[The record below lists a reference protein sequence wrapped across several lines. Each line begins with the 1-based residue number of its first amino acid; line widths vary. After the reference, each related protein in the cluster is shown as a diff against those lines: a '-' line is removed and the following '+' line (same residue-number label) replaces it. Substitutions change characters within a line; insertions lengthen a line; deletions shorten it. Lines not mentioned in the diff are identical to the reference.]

1 MPKAARMQEQKYT
14 ISLAAASAAMQQ
26 KNAREN
32 AAAFVRAL
40 FFPEGGLRTVSAA
53 YSALLSASSMG
64 IFRMRRKSKI
74 VTMA

>member
-1 MPKAARMQEQKYT
+1 
-14 ISLAAASAAMQQ
+14 MQQ
-26 KNAREN
+26 KNARAN

-40 FFPEGGLRTVSAA
+40 FFPAGLRMVSAA

>member
-1 MPKAARMQEQKYT
+1 
-14 ISLAAASAAMQQ
+14 MQQ
-26 KNAREN
+26 KNARDN
-32 AAAFVRAL
+32 AAAVVRAL
-40 FFPEGGLRTVSAA
+40 FFPEGGLRTAAVA

>member
-1 MPKAARMQEQKYT
+1 MKNIDFTDFFNVFLSGAT
-14 ISLAAASAAMQQ
+14 I
-26 KNAREN
+26 
-32 AAAFVRAL
+32 VRAL
-40 FFPEGGLRTVSAA
+40 FFPEGGLRTAAVA

>member
-1 MPKAARMQEQKYT
+1 
-14 ISLAAASAAMQQ
+14 MQQ

-40 FFPEGGLRTVSAA
+40 FFPEGGLRTAAVA
-53 YSALLSASSMG
+53 YSALLSSSSMG

>member
-1 MPKAARMQEQKYT
+1 
-14 ISLAAASAAMQQ
+14 MQQ

-32 AAAFVRAL
+32 AAAFARAL
-40 FFPEGGLRTVSAA
+40 FFFSRGLRTVSAA